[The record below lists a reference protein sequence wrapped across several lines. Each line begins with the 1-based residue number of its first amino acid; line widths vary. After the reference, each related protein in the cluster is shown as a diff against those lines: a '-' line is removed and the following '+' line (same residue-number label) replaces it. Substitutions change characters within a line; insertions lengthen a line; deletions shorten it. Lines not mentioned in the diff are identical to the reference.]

1 MAVDLKFLNSKFN
14 IIYGLACLI
23 AFVIIAIRS
32 YLVPIAHDEV
42 ATFYYY
48 IQSESFLPFSSHV
61 DANGHFLNSLL
72 GWVSYKLF
80 GSSAF
85 SLRLPGLLAFS
96 VLCFG
101 IFKFIKSFD
110 SVISKLILC
119 SAFVLSFNILNF
131 FSLCRGYGLSIAFLL
146 TGLYFFFAFLRSN
159 SFTSLLKAFILLQLA
174 LSANLTLV
182 FLLLMI
188 GAISIIHQLKNKQ
201 LFNIKNILLH
211 LGYFSLVV
219 IWVKYAFYLQDN
231 GALYY
236 GGGNNYW
243 TVTFKSLI
251 DTVLIEHIAVYTTVI
266 GVFLVLLVFWM
277 MQFFKHRLLF
287 LEEKRFAI
295 SFLLLFGLI
304 ITFYLLKLLFHVNYP
319 EDRTGLF
326 FYVLLILS
334 ISFLFDEFNSKTQ
347 ISSAIIPVFFLTH
360 FIINVNFT
368 KHAWG
373 FYETMPKRFYET
385 LLSEQSKSKEPIT
398 IGGHRVLELFFSF
411 YNYNSTQKLSHMTPP
426 ELMEM
431 NCDYYV
437 AWKKDKPYYDK
448 YYNELDYDK
457 DWGMVLLKRKT
468 PIQRQLV
475 SAITDIN
482 EISGSEEFY
491 TCFEKP
497 DTLFASPNPI
507 MAEFDITVEKSSKPL
522 NAWLVL
528 QIDSA
533 NGGKQVYFRRTPLNW
548 IKFDWNGTEHFKT
561 CIQTDVI
568 PMQHC
573 RLVAFLW
580 NLDKKE
586 LKMKINSLK
595 LYHLNAVGITEASK
609 AK

>member
-48 IQSESFLPFSSHV
+48 IQSESFLPFSSHI
-61 DANGHFLNSLL
+61 DANGHFLNSFLS
-72 GWVSYKLF
+72 WFSYKLF
-80 GSSAF
+80 GSSTFA
-85 SLRLPGLLAFS
+85 LRLPGLLSFL

-101 IFKFIKSFD
+101 IFKFIQSFN
-110 SVISKLILC
+110 SVISKLIIC
-119 SAFVLSFNILNF
+119 SAFILSFNILNF
-131 FSLCRGYGLSIAFLL
+131 YSLCRGYGLSVAFLV
-146 TGLYFFFAFLRSN
+146 TGLYYFFAFVKSKNYN
-159 SFTSLLKAFILLQLA
+159 SILTSLLCLQLA

-182 FLLLMI
+182 FLLLI
-188 GAISIIHQLKNKQ
+188 TSLIAITIQLINKQ
-201 LFNIKNILLH
+201 SFSIKNILLH
-211 LGYFSLVV
+211 LLNFSLIVF
-219 IWVKYAFYLQDN
+219 WVKYAFYLQEN

-236 GGGNNYW
+236 GGGDSYW

-251 DTVLIEHIAVYTTVI
+251 DTVLIKHFAIYITVF
-266 GVFLVLLVFWM
+266 GVFIALLVFWIL
-277 MQFFKHRLLF
+277 QFLKYKMSF
-287 LEEKRFAI
+287 LSGKNFGI
-295 SFLLLFGLI
+295 SFLMLVLLI
-304 ITFYLLKLLFHVNYP
+304 ITFYLLKILFHVNYP

-326 FYVLLILS
+326 FYVLFILS
-334 ISFLFDEFNSKTQ
+334 LAFLFNEFESKTQ
-347 ISSAIIPVFFLTH
+347 ISAMVIPAF
-360 FIINVNFT
+360 FIIQFVLNVNFS

-411 YNYNSTQKLSHMTPP
+411 YNYNSAQKLSHMTPP

-437 AWKKDKPYYDK
+437 AWKKDQPYYDK
-448 YYNELDYDK
+448 YYDELDSDK
-457 DWGMVLLKRKT
+457 YWGMVLLKRKK
-468 PIQRQLV
+468 PIQRDLIV
-475 SAITDIN
+475 SLNDIK
-482 EISGSEEFY
+482 EISGSNEFY
-491 TCFEKP
+491 PCYEKT
-497 DTLFASPNPI
+497 DTLFTSANPI
-507 MAEFDITVEKSSKPL
+507 MAEFDISVEKAASPF
-522 NAWLVL
+522 NTWLVL

-548 IKFDWNGTEHFKT
+548 IKFDWNGTEHYKT
-561 CIQTDVI
+561 CVQTDVL
-568 PMQHC
+568 PKHRC

-586 LKMKINSLK
+586 MKMKINSLK
-595 LYHLNAVGITEASK
+595 LYHLNAEGITEASK